1 MAMSRIGELIN
12 LVNELD
18 HECQLILQLQ
28 ERPELLE
35 RIQRSTEPEL
45 KLQNDLRSEY
55 APDLVRAAVTLC
67 ELRRKATSKFSLGER
82 MWLDRRGLEQS
93 TPESVA
99 RHKAIRFAEISDP
112 VLDFCS
118 GIGSDAI
125 AMAGTGIR
133 VECFDLSAVACLR
146 AELNAGVYGVRDRIS
161 FHQSDVRNVDIHH
174 RYVHVD
180 PDRRQGQ
187 RRASRIEDYEPPLE
201 FLQELTQRARGGA
214 IKLSP
219 ASNFGGKFTNCEIE
233 LISLDGECKEAT
245 VWFGDLATEY
255 DWRATI
261 LPGGYTLSANP
272 HEYYPH
278 VTKLQEYIYDPDP
291 AIVRSGLLDALVDQF
306 GFSRIDD
313 AEEYLTSSTLIESPA
328 TAAFEV
334 LANLANNPREIRKYF
349 REHPVGEVEIK
360 CRHVPVNA
368 DQLRKKLPLAGEGR
382 TTLFI
387 AREGGRTR
395 AIIARRLEP
404 ARSAA
409 DGLSSTRP

>member
-1 MAMSRIGELIN
+1 MLRNGEPRH

-18 HECQLILQLQ
+18 HECQLLLQLQ
-28 ERPELLE
+28 ERPELLD

-45 KLQNDLRSEY
+45 KLQDALRSEY

-82 MWLDRRGLEQS
+82 LWLDRQGLEQS
-93 TPESVA
+93 TPEFVA
-99 RHKAIRFAEISDP
+99 RHKAMRFAEISDP
-112 VLDFCS
+112 ILDLCT

-133 VECFDLSAVACLR
+133 VESFDLSAVACLR
-146 AELNAGVYGVRDRIS
+146 AELNAGIYGVRDRIS
-161 FHQSDVRNVDIHH
+161 FHQGNVRNIDI
-174 RYVHVD
+174 RNRWVHID

-201 FLQELTQRARGGA
+201 FLQELTERARGGA

-219 ASNFGGKFTNCEIE
+219 ASNFGGKFSNCEIE

-245 VWFGDLATEY
+245 VWFGDLATEH

-261 LPGGYTLSANP
+261 LPAGYTLSGNP
-272 HEYYPH
+272 HEHYPH
-278 VTKLQEYIYDPDP
+278 VTQLQDYIYDPDP
-291 AIVRSGLLDALVDQF
+291 AIVRSGLLDALVDQA

-313 AEEYLTSSTLIESPA
+313 AEEFLTSSTLVESPA
-328 TAAFEV
+328 TTAFEV

-360 CRHVPVNA
+360 CRHVPTNA

-382 TTLFI
+382 ATLFI

-395 AIIARRLEP
+395 AIIARRIAS
-404 ARSAA
+404 ARSGA
-409 DGLSSTRP
+409 DGLNSTRP